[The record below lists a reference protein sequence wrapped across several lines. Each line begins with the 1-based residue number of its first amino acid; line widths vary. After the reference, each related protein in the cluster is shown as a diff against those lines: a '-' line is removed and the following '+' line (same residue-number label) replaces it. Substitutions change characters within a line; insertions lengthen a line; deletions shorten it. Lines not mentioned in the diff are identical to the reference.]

1 MAQKNLAGRTVDV
14 NDEGYMTDRPQWS
27 REVGIEI
34 AKEEGIAVLTDR
46 HWQII
51 AFLQKFVDE
60 HGALP
65 TIRRITSAGGFATK
79 EFYDLFP
86 GGPLKKA
93 AKIGGLPKPESCI

>member
-1 MAQKNLAGRTVDV
+1 MAQKILAGSTIDV
-14 NDEGYMTDRPQWS
+14 NDEGYLANRAQWS
-27 REVGIEI
+27 REIGIEI
-34 AKEEGIAVLTDR
+34 AKEEGIAALTDR

-65 TIRRITSAGGFATK
+65 TIRRIVNAGGFATK